1 MHKVSRR
8 ATQSLLAHSH
18 DKKRWPTASSS
29 FLRLPDPGDRRQC
42 GARRARA
49 RRSGAARR
57 AGFRRDDRD
66 LARGY
71 HPPQSQ
77 SRHPRRPFGVAR
89 RASGGARGAGGH
101 LRDDS
106 RRAADV
112 VSLFSRR
119 SLPASE
125 TGPRQPGAADTSAV
139 RPRQS
144 AANPLRA
151 EFDRLIRESID
162 RLKSSGEH
170 RWVGAFKEELLVRPE
185 LRDML
190 VEGRDGLVASAREDG
205 VIRPGIEAFVSDV
218 AEGLQRDE
226 ALRTGSTDG
235 LWRQHP
241 KRPSATRTRSLPSS
255 PRRSRSA
262 IRSMQRERSSSALA
276 RTCNVSCPYQRN
288 VGRRSAGALEARP

>member
-144 AANPLRA
+144 AARRVRPLDQRVHRQAQELGRA
-151 EFDRLIRESID
+151 SMGGRIQ
-162 RLKSSGEH
+162 
-170 RWVGAFKEELLVRPE
+170 EELLVRPE

-205 VIRPGIEAFVSDV
+205 VMRPGIEAFVSDV

-262 IRSMQRERSSSALA
+262 IRSMRRERSSSALA

>member
-144 AANPLRA
+144 AARRVRPLDQRVHRQAQELGRA
-151 EFDRLIRESID
+151 SMGGRIQRGAT
-162 RLKSSGEH
+162 RPPRVARHARRGPG
-170 RWVGAFKEELLVRPE
+170 RVGGVGARGRRHSTGDRG
-185 LRDML
+185 LR
-190 VEGRDGLVASAREDG
+190 E
-205 VIRPGIEAFVSDV
+205 
-218 AEGLQRDE
+218 
-226 ALRTGSTDG
+226 
-235 LWRQHP
+235 
-241 KRPSATRTRSLPSS
+241 
-255 PRRSRSA
+255 RRSRGIA
-262 IRSMQRERSSSALA
+262 TRRSVAHGLNRWLVEAASEATERYKDEVATFVAAQVKVRDTQHAA
-276 RTCNVSCPYQRN
+276 RTIEFSLGKDLQCVLSVSTERW
-288 VGRRSAGALEARP
+288 SAVCWGS